1 MVAASIQQQSDC
13 AGDPLAQVFV
23 GFRDLSADDH
33 GSDGTLDD
41 RVQELLRQEAGIGR
55 SYLSVAHGV
64 GENVGDQVLRVNFIF
79 VVGKRQLGK
88 QPPITDFLNL

>member
-41 RVQELLRQEAGIGR
+41 RVQELLREEGR
-55 SYLSVAHGV
+55 SYLPVAHGV
-64 GENVGDQVLRVNFIF
+64 GEDVGDQVLRVNFIF
-79 VVGKRQLGK
+79 VAGKRQLGR